1 MNCQSCNTTI
11 DYRFQTNCTNCETQQ
26 VEPLAMDPMQE
37 PPGSEKHL
45 TWTRRVI
52 NLAYVFISSLAGMI
66 SGGVVLYFATAITWI
81 VFPRVTNNV
90 YRTCAEANAILAWAI
105 LTGAFLGTVG
115 GSAFAVK
122 KPLCK

>member
-1 MNCQSCNTTI
+1 
-11 DYRFQTNCTNCETQQ
+11 
-26 VEPLAMDPMQE
+26 MDPMQE